1 VLALAS
7 SRELVRLG
15 PGDFAGTP
23 RAIGT
28 VELPRPYAPR
38 SAHFRRE
45 VVDAL
50 RDLRSRGALHERTQD
65 EPDGA
70 EDGEGTRRLLE
81 QHDVAGCPDLATH
94 LRAATAADR
103 LERDAAR
110 LERRVRG
117 RNESLARQFDRVLLV
132 LESWGYLDEWALT
145 DAGTRLARIYSE
157 SDLLIAEALREGT
170 LDGLTPAELAAVVSC
185 FTYERRGPEAA
196 RPMAPTRWPSSK
208 SAQRVRAVERLWHDL
223 AANEDD
229 AGLPE
234 TRAPDPGLV
243 WAIHAWADGDS
254 LADILDEDDE
264 LTGGDLVRHI
274 KQVIDLLAQL
284 ADVAPRP
291 ETVECA
297 RGAAVA
303 CFRGVVAA
311 SSVVHT

>member
-1 VLALAS
+1 
-7 SRELVRLG
+7 
-15 PGDFAGTP
+15 
-23 RAIGT
+23 
-28 VELPRPYAPR
+28 
-38 SAHFRRE
+38 
-45 VVDAL
+45 VDAL
-50 RDLRSRGALHERTQD
+50 RDLRSRGALHD
-65 EPDGA
+65 GIPDDTD
-70 EDGEGTRRLLE
+70 DGDGTDGTRRLLD
-81 QHDVAGCPDLATH
+81 QHGVARCPDLAAH

-132 LESWGYLDEWALT
+132 LESWGYLDEWSLT

-157 SDLLIAEALREGT
+157 SDLLIAEALRDGV
-170 LDGLTPAELAAVVSC
+170 LDQLTPAELAAVVSC
-185 FTYERRGPEAA
+185 FTYERRGPEAG
-196 RPMAPTRWPSSK
+196 RPMPPTRWPSSK
-208 SAQRVRAVERLWHDL
+208 TAQRARALDRIWHDL

-264 LTGGDLVRHI
+264 LTGGDLVRHV

-284 ADVAPRP
+284 ADVAPLP

-297 RGAAVA
+297 REAAA
-303 CFRGVVAA
+303 GCFRGVVAA